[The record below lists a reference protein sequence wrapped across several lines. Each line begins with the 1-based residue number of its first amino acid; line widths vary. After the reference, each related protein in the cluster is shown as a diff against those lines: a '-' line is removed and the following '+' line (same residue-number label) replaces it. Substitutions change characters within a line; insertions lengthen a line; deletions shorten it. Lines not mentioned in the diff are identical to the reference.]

1 MNRTALI
8 PFSAGKPV
16 AIRGQTPLDFA
27 MDAACTHSPGR
38 HPDPHAV
45 RHLLSQAEAGCR
57 ARGERWTAARR
68 RVLELLLQAGGPMKA
83 YELMA
88 GFGEPGAPAKPPTVY
103 RALEFLEEQ
112 SLVHRIAGL
121 NAFIACGA
129 EQGMHVAG
137 FLICD
142 CCGSADEFD
151 PQLPTVAAATAQYGF
166 QMAGAT
172 LEVHGRCRLCADE
185 GGAGAQMSSS

>member
-1 MNRTALI
+1 MSHDCHHADGAHPGLHGQPLQRALVI
-8 PFSAGKPV
+8 AETRCV
-16 AIRGQTPLDFA
+16 ENHERLTP
-27 MDAACTHSPGR
+27 P
-38 HPDPHAV
+38 
-45 RHLLSQAEAGCR
+45 
-57 ARGERWTAARR
+57 RR
-68 RVLELLLQAGGPMKA
+68 RVLELLLGANGPLKA
-83 YELMA
+83 YDLIA
-88 GFGEPGAPAKPPTVY
+88 AFGETAPAKPPTVY

-151 PQLPTVAAATAQYGF
+151 PQLPTVAEAAARHGF
-166 QMAGAT
+166 AMAAAT
-172 LEVHGRCRLCADE
+172 LEVRGRCRLCADE